1 MGYRVINGKIQLVDD
16 ISSLR
21 NNSKSQINRSS
32 KVQGNEFKDILNKAI
47 DKKDS
52 FIISKH
58 AEERLKLRNIQL
70 SKTDMQQI
78 NEGINK
84 AQEKGSS
91 DCLICYK
98 GNALVT
104 SIKNRTVI
112 TAVDQE
118 NTKGNVYTN
127 IDSVLFL

>member
-1 MGYRVINGKIQLVDD
+1 MGYRVINGKIQLVED

-21 NNSKSQINRSS
+21 NNSKSQINSSS
-32 KVQGNEFKDILNKAI
+32 KPGNEFKDILNKAI
-47 DKKDS
+47 NKNDS
-52 FIISKH
+52 FVISKH
-58 AEERLKLRNIQL
+58 AEERLMQRNI
-70 SKTDMQQI
+70 KFNETDMKQI

-84 AQEKGSS
+84 AQAKGSS

-98 GNALVT
+98 GSALVT

-112 TAVDQE
+112 TAIDQE

>member
-1 MGYRVINGKIQLVDD
+1 MGYRIINGKIQLIED

-21 NNSKSQINRSS
+21 NNSKPQINSGS
-32 KVQGNEFKDILNKAI
+32 KVSGNEFKDILNKAI
-47 DKKDS
+47 NKDDS

-58 AEERLKLRNIQL
+58 AEERLKQRNIQL
-70 SKTDMQQI
+70 SETDMKQI

-84 AQEKGSS
+84 AQAKGSS
-91 DCLICYK
+91 DCLICFK

-112 TAVDQE
+112 TAIDQE

>member
-1 MGYRVINGKIQLVDD
+1 MGYRIINGKIQLIED
-16 ISSLR
+16 ISALR
-21 NNSKSQINRSS
+21 NNSKSQINSGN
-32 KVQGNEFKDILNKAI
+32 KVSENEFKDILNKAI

-58 AEERLKLRNIQL
+58 AEERLKQRNIQL
-70 SKTDMQQI
+70 SETDMKQI

-84 AQEKGSS
+84 AQAKGSS
-91 DCLICYK
+91 DCLICFK

-127 IDSVLFL
+127 IDSALFL

>member
-21 NNSKSQINRSS
+21 NNSKSQINGSS
-32 KVQGNEFKDILNKAI
+32 KVPGNEFKDILNKAI

-70 SKTDMQQI
+70 SETDMQRI

-84 AQEKGSS
+84 AQAKGSS